1 MSILESLEWCPAS
14 SMAEKSFAQ
23 RELGAL
29 FAEPSD
35 GVVPGHRSPSLLGS
49 SCFIHF
55 GANGRSRRSGEGLA
69 GCCSAA
75 TGGEWEPRSCG
86 GFCAHHRGRIRLG
99 EEFVYQKA
107 KISTCLAEAGL
118 VSCRKA
124 IPSKWKRTNSKVGD
138 RRHGGCG

>member
-1 MSILESLEWCPAS
+1 MSSLFHGREKLCAEGAGGTLCRAKRWGGARASLSQPAGQQLLYPLRSKRPFPAVWRGARWLLLCCRRWGMGTAKLWS
-14 SMAEKSFAQ
+14 S
-23 RELGAL
+23 
-29 FAEPSD
+29 
-35 GVVPGHRSPSLLGS
+35 V
-49 SCFIHF
+49 
-55 GANGRSRRSGEGLA
+55 
-69 GCCSAA
+69 
-75 TGGEWEPRSCG
+75 G
-86 GFCAHHRGRIRLG
+86 GFRAHHRGRIRLG